1 MSRYIC
7 IDYMFRS
14 PRIIA
19 SIFIAT
25 LMVGIA
31 MYIRLGMGNRNT
43 LIDTLTGETIGG
55 ENEAHAHA
63 QLFIFIGGELFD
75 LGAEKYME
83 RDTRVHLHDN
93 NGTAIHIHTEGI
105 TLPFFFQTLGM
116 ILTVDCFTP
125 NTETTYCTNATGTLS
140 VLINKERVNKSLDTY
155 VIQNYDKILINYG
168 TDTPLDLQLKFNA
181 IPDLGS
187 DY

>member
-1 MSRYIC
+1 MQELKKRESGIT
-7 IDYMFRS
+7 D
-14 PRIIA
+14 
-19 SIFIAT
+19 FIVGKAT
-25 LMVGIA
+25 S
-31 MYIRLGMGNRNT
+31 
-43 LIDTLTGETIGG
+43 GEQTF
-55 ENEAHAHA
+55 A
-63 QLFIFIGGELFD
+63 QLVESFEAGEI
-75 LGAEKYME
+75 GAEKYME

-181 IPDLGS
+181 IPDLG
-187 DY
+187 